1 MRKIL
6 IGIAAAAAV
15 GLAAFYFFRP
25 AANANEVT
33 LYKNPQCG
41 CCEEY
46 AAYLRQNGFTVTV
59 KPTHDLAMMSRQAGI
74 PDDFQGWIRLANS
87 YMVLQE
93 PAKASDALRQAL
105 KLQPGNVGLLLQVA
119 EIEID
124 AADGRV
130 TPEAET
136 MLRRALDRQPGN
148 PQALWRLGHAAAAR
162 GETEEARRMWTELL
176 PKLMEADP
184 LKAEVRK
191 ALEAL

>member
-25 AANANEVT
+25 AANATEVT

-74 PDDFQGWIRLANS
+74 PDDFQGCHLSFIDDYVVSGHVPIDTVN
-87 YMVLQE
+87 
-93 PAKASDALRQAL
+93 
-105 KLQPGNVGLLLQVA
+105 KLLSERPDIKGVTLPGMPTGSPGMNGPKTGPFRMYEVG
-119 EIEID
+119 
-124 AADGRV
+124 G
-130 TPEAET
+130 
-136 MLRRALDRQPGN
+136 
-148 PQALWRLGHAAAAR
+148 
-162 GETEEARRMWTELL
+162 
-176 PKLMEADP
+176 PKPKVYAVE
-184 LKAEVRK
+184 
-191 ALEAL
+191 